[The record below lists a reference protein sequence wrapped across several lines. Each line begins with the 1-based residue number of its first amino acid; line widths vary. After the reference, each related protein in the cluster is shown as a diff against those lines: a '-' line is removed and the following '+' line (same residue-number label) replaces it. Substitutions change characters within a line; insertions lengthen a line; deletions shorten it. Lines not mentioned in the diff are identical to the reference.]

1 MKIELDSS
9 WKPILSSLYQEP
21 FLTLKNEILPNI
33 SYYPTEDKIFNVFQM
48 PLKDIKVV
56 ILDLEPKFNTSTG
69 YAFATTMDYGYTS
82 SLRNIREELNFE
94 FILSLNDDLATPNW
108 RTLEHWREQGI
119 FLLNLSLTADLD
131 KTGEHLKYWQP
142 FIERV
147 IQYISSSNQNIIWLL
162 WGGRAQSFTNC
173 IYEPFI
179 VKGYDDK
186 TISSIPSDRHNYILK
201 APHPISYSC
210 DKGNFNFIGCNH
222 FRLTNGI
229 LKVNKKT
236 QIQW

>member
-108 RTLEHWREQGI
+108 RTLEHWTKQGI
-119 FLLNLSLTADLD
+119 FLLNVALTANLD
-131 KTGEHLKYWQP
+131 KNGGHVEYWKT
-142 FIERV
+142 FIERT
-147 IQYISSSNQNIIWLL
+147 IQYISSSDQSIIWLL
-162 WGGRAQSFTNC
+162 WGERARSFISC
-173 IYEPFI
+173 IYEPF
-179 VKGYDDK
+179 VVRGYSDN
-186 TISSIPSDRHNYILK
+186 TICNVPSDRHNYILK
-201 APHPISYSC
+201 APHPASFNCI
-210 DKGNFNFIGCNH
+210 KENRNFIGCNH
-222 FRLTNGI
+222 FRLTNEI